1 MKVTLLDLFS
11 PSGQLVINKLGE
23 SKEADI
29 QTTRMAIRLLKAVKE
44 YNDELQAI
52 ITKLNEKYAG
62 KVEESVEEINREI
75 TDELSKIEIE
85 LDVQQLTIEQ
95 LHQAGLN
102 GKEILVVDWL
112 LSDN

>member
-1 MKVTLLDLFS
+1 MKLTLLDLFS

-52 ITKLNEKYAG
+52 VNKLNEKYAG
-62 KVEESVEEINREI
+62 KIEESVVEINQEI
-75 TDELSKIEIE
+75 TDELNKVEIE
-85 LDVQQLTIEQ
+85 LDVQQLTVEQ

-102 GKEILVVDWL
+102 GKEIFAISWL
-112 LSDN
+112 LSDD